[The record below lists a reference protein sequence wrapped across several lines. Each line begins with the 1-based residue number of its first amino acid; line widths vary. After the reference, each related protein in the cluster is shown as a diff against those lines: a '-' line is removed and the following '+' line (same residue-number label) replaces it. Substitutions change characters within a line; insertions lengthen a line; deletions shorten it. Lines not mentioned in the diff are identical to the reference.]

1 MSTDPRIAIVADWM
15 RQTAAASVVAGNDL
29 ATASAA
35 ELLARLDTIDDQ
47 VERVARAIHDADYP
61 YGANEPECPW
71 HVEPS
76 GVRETYRR
84 LARAAMAVIA

>member
-47 VERVARAIHDADYP
+47 VERVARAIHDADRVP
-61 YGANEPECPW
+61 GDWLWDNA
-71 HVEPS
+71 VEDI
-76 GVRETYRR
+76 RETYRR
-84 LARAAMAVIA
+84 LARAAMAAIA